1 MKRRPIRL
9 ALTGSIGMGKS
20 TAAAQLRRLGVPVYD
35 ADAAVHALFAKGG
48 AAVDPVGRV
57 FPGVV
62 IDGTVD
68 RSKLGKIVFGDPAA
82 LKRLEGIV
90 HPLVR
95 ASENRFSRRMA
106 ARGARLLAFDIPLL
120 FETGGE
126 RRYDASLVVSAPG
139 FVQEARVLRRP
150 GMTRERLAA
159 IRARQTP
166 DLEKRR
172 RADFVVPSALGKRAA
187 FDRLAAIV
195 RLLRGPRAAKWL
207 RARRPVR

>member
-1 MKRRPIRL
+1 MTRRPIRL

-48 AAVDPVGRV
+48 AAVEPVGKA

-62 IDGTVD
+62 VNGAVD
-68 RSKLGKIVFGDPAA
+68 RTKLGKIVFGDPVA

-95 ASENRFSRRMA
+95 GSEKRFSRRMV

-126 RRYDASLVVSAPG
+126 RRYDASIVISAPAL
-139 FVQEARVLRRP
+139 VQEARVLRRP

-166 DLEKRR
+166 DGEKRR
-172 RADFVVPSALGKRAA
+172 RADFVVPSGLGKRAT

-195 RLLRGPRAAKWL
+195 RLLRGPDAAKWL
-207 RARRPVR
+207 RARRAVR

>member
-48 AAVDPVGRV
+48 AAVEPVGRA

-62 IDGTVD
+62 VGGAVD
-68 RSKLGKIVFGDPAA
+68 RTKLGKIVFGDPVA

-95 ASENRFSRRMA
+95 GSEKRFSRRMA

-126 RRYDASLVVSAPG
+126 RRYDASIVISAPG

-150 GMTRERLAA
+150 DMTRERLTA

-166 DLEKRR
+166 DREKRR
-172 RADFVVPSALGKRAA
+172 RADFVVPSALGKRAT
-187 FDRLAAIV
+187 FDRLASIV

>member
-48 AAVDPVGRV
+48 AAVEPVGKA

-62 IDGTVD
+62 VNGAIDRT
-68 RSKLGKIVFGDPAA
+68 KLGKIVFGDPTA

-95 ASENRFSRRMA
+95 NSEKRFSRCMA

-126 RRYDASLVVSAPG
+126 RRYDASVVISAPG
-139 FVQEARVLRRP
+139 FVQEARVLRRF
-150 GMTRERLAA
+150 GMTRERLIA

-166 DLEKRR
+166 DREKRR
-172 RADFVVPSALGKRAA
+172 RADFVVPSGLGKRAT
-187 FDRLAAIV
+187 FDRLSSIV
-195 RLLRGPRAAKWL
+195 RLLTGPRATKWL
-207 RARRPVR
+207 RAHRPIR

>member
-20 TAAAQLRRLGVPVYD
+20 TAANQLRRLGVPVYD

-48 AAVDPVGRV
+48 AAVEPVGKA

-62 IDGTVD
+62 VDGAVD
-68 RSKLGKIVFGDPAA
+68 RTKLGKIVFGDPAA

-95 ASENRFSRRMA
+95 GSERRFSRRMA
-106 ARGARLLAFDIPLL
+106 GRGARLLAFDIPLL

-126 RRYDASLVVSAPG
+126 RRYDASIVISAPG
-139 FVQEARVLRRP
+139 FVQEARVLRRS

-166 DLEKRR
+166 DGEKRR
-172 RADFVVPSALGKRAA
+172 RADFVVPSGLGKRAT
-187 FDRLAAIV
+187 FDRLASIV
-195 RLLRGPRAAKWL
+195 RLLRGPHAAKWL
-207 RARRPVR
+207 RARRAVR

>member
-35 ADAAVHALFAKGG
+35 ADAAVHVLFAKGG
-48 AAVDPVGRV
+48 AAVRPVGQA

-62 IDGTVD
+62 VGGAVD
-68 RSKLGKIVFGDPAA
+68 RTKLGKIVFGDPAA

-95 ASENRFSRRMA
+95 GSEKRFNRRMA

-126 RRYDASLVVSAPG
+126 RRYDASIVISAPD
-139 FVQEARVLRRP
+139 FVQEARVLRRS

-166 DLEKRR
+166 DREKRR
-172 RADFVVPSALGKRAA
+172 RADFVVPSGLGKRAT
-187 FDRLAAIV
+187 FDGLASIV
-195 RLLRGPRAAKWL
+195 RLLSGPRAAKWL
-207 RARRPVR
+207 RARRAIR

>member
-1 MKRRPIRL
+1 MRRRPIRL

-35 ADAAVHALFAKGG
+35 ADAAVHALFARGG
-48 AAVDPVGRV
+48 AAVEPVGKA

-62 IDGTVD
+62 IDGAVD
-68 RSKLGKIVFGDPAA
+68 RAKLGKIVFGDPAA

-90 HPLVR
+90 HPLLR
-95 ASENRFSRRMA
+95 GAEKRFSRRMA

-126 RRYDASLVVSAPG
+126 KRYDASIVISAPA
-139 FVQEARVLRRP
+139 FIQEARVMRRP
-150 GMTRERLAA
+150 GMTREKLAA

-166 DLEKRR
+166 DREKRR
-172 RADFVVPSALGKRAA
+172 RADFVVPSALGKRATYE
-187 FDRLAAIV
+187 RLAAIV
-195 RLLRGPRAAKWL
+195 RLLRGPRADEWL
-207 RARRPVR
+207 RARRAVR

>member
-20 TAAAQLRRLGVPVYD
+20 TAASQLRRLGVPVYD
-35 ADAAVHALFAKGG
+35 ADAAVHALFTKGG
-48 AAVDPVGRV
+48 AAVEPVGRA

-62 IDGTVD
+62 VDGAVD
-68 RSKLGKIVFGDPAA
+68 RGKLGKIVFGDPAA

-95 ASENRFSRRMA
+95 GSEKRFSRRMA

-126 RRYDASLVVSAPG
+126 RRYDASIVISAPS
-139 FVQEARVLRRP
+139 FVQEARVLRRA

-166 DLEKRR
+166 DREKRR
-172 RADFVVPSALGKRAA
+172 RADFVVSSGLGKRAT
-187 FDRLAAIV
+187 FDRLASIV
-195 RLLRGPRAAKWL
+195 RFLSGPRATKWL